1 MKKEELLRDSIKE
14 LTGLSLNVSRL
25 GESHREGNGLT
36 KEDTLRIIKDLKKLH
51 KRSDRLIEDYGIDL
65 LGIETQYLYIIGTLL
80 NTVFNSDQLN
90 VIEFYLYEV
99 DLLDIE
105 ERVYKINGREEKVS
119 TLHQLWRIIQKLK

>member
-1 MKKEELLRDSIKE
+1 MKKEELLRDSIKK
-14 LTGLSLNVSRL
+14 LTGLTLSVSRL
-25 GESHREGNGLT
+25 GELHVERGKLS

-65 LGIETQYLYIIGTLL
+65 LGIETQYLHIIGTLL

-105 ERVYKINGREEKVS
+105 ERVYMINGQEEKLN

>member
-1 MKKEELLRDSIKE
+1 MKKEELLRDSIQK

-25 GESHREGNGLT
+25 EEAYTEGIKLS

-51 KRSDRLIEDYGIDL
+51 KRSDRLIEDYGVDL
-65 LGIETQYLYIIGTLL
+65 LGIETQYLFIIGTLL
-80 NTVFNSDQLN
+80 TAVFNSDQLN

-105 ERVYKINGREEKVS
+105 ERVYMINGREEKVN